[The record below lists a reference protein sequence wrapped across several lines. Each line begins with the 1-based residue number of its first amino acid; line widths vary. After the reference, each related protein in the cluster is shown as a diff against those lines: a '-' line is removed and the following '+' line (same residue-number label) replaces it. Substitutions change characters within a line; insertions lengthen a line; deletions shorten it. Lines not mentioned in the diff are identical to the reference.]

1 MRVINLMTE
10 WESGSWQRG
19 INQMKDKNSI
29 SGEAVHFRSTERPKR
44 PRDQIEIEPD
54 TFITAVLRL
63 VTPEFTFLGNYEK
76 SIKKLKSGETNVN
89 SVQIV
94 HMLDYDPKQAFLI

>member
-63 VTPEFTFLGNYEK
+63 CHRSLRFWEIMKNQLRN
-76 SIKKLKSGETNVN
+76 
-89 SVQIV
+89 
-94 HMLDYDPKQAFLI
+94 